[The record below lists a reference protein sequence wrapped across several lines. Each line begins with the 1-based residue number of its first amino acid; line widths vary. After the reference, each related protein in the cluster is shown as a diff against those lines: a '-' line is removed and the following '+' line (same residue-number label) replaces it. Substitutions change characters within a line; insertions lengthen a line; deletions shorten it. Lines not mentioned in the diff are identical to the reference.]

1 MGACLSGSKTDP
13 DPVPASS
20 GGAAPKQ
27 QTEKPVDNNSAA
39 EDPLSLNNDDEEPVR
54 EEPIEDFYELG
65 KEIGRGGF
73 SVVVEAVE
81 KKTGDKY
88 AIKCIKKTMVEGDDI
103 KLLRREIKIMKRV
116 SHSNILKL
124 FEVFEDEDEFFL
136 VMELLV
142 KPNDFSLLFSYCLL

>member
-1 MGACLSGSKTDP
+1 MGACLSGSKTVEEPAPQQQKPKTEVVVAKPQADDP
-13 DPVPASS
+13 I
-20 GGAAPKQ
+20 G
-27 QTEKPVDNNSAA
+27 
-39 EDPLSLNNDDEEPVR
+39 LNGDDEEPVR

-73 SVVVEAVE
+73 SVVVEATE
-81 KKTGDKY
+81 KATGEKF

-124 FEVFEDEDEFFL
+124 FEVFEDEEEFFL
-136 VMELLV
+136 VMEL
-142 KPNDFSLLFSYCLL
+142 